1 MCKVVS
7 TVPKTRFE
15 IFGVAI
21 PKEWETVFIDYTA
34 SDDEKIKACE
44 GADFL
49 FVGSTHE
56 VSAEVIKK
64 TKSLRMIHVEGV
76 GFNKVDYETAKQE
89 GIPVCNNRAS
99 NNSAVAEHTVGLII
113 AALRKIPLGNIELY
127 NRDYSEVQSE
137 FRQKGIHELSAMHV
151 GVIGMGEIGK
161 ETARM
166 LGVFGCKIS
175 YYDAYRPTTEREKE
189 LNIEFMELDNII
201 KTCDVISLHVP
212 VLPSTEGMIGKKQ
225 LGMMKKSALLVNTS
239 RGELIDQDALV
250 AALENGEIYC
260 AAVDTVTPEP
270 PAKDHPL
277 LNMSKEASDRFI
289 ISPHIAGTTVEA
301 FTRMLQWA
309 IADFQKVLDGEMPN
323 NIVNG
328 VEKLKEI

>member
-7 TVPKTRFE
+7 TVPKSRFE
-15 IFGVAI
+15 TYGVAI
-21 PKEWETVFIDYTA
+21 PEEWNVLFIESTV
-34 SDDEKIKACE
+34 SDDEKIMACKD
-44 GADFL
+44 ADFL

-56 VSAEVIKK
+56 VSAEVIKNS
-64 TKSLRMIHVEGV
+64 KSLRMIHVEGV

-113 AALRKIPLGNIELY
+113 AALRRIPLGNKELY
-127 NRDYSEVQSE
+127 VRDYSEVQGE
-137 FRQKGIHELSAMHV
+137 FRRQGIHELSAMHI
-151 GVIGMGEIGK
+151 GVIGMGAIGQ

-166 LGVFGCKIS
+166 LSVFGCKIS
-175 YYDAYRPTTEREKE
+175 YYDAYRPSPEREKE
-189 LNIEFMELDNII
+189 LGIEFMELDEII

-212 VLPSTEGMIGKKQ
+212 VLPSTEGMIGKDQ
-225 LGMMKKSALLVNTS
+225 LKMMKKSAVLVNTS
-239 RGELIDQDALV
+239 RGELVDQDALV
-250 AALENGEIYC
+250 DALESGEILC

-277 LNMSKEASDRFI
+277 LNMSKEASARFI

-328 VEKLKEI
+328 VNKLKSV